1 MTGVRPP
8 STIRIFVRLKARLVV
23 NGVRRMTRSTWAR
36 IGFAFAVLGAV
47 GAAALGFG
55 MALGLRSF
63 WDPHEQHR
71 ILVLVTFGI
80 VMGWWFGPILSG
92 GVDETIDPARLSL
105 LPLTRRQ
112 IRTGQIAAGFVGL
125 SPLMVVTW
133 VTGIVVGMARS
144 WSVVPMLTLC
154 GVVVLL
160 AALVGSRSL
169 STSLARLSRSRRGG
183 DLAALI
189 AVLGGS
195 TVFAGLQLIRFVTPE
210 QLDAAARVLRWTP
223 PGMAGEAFEL
233 ASGGHELPALW
244 RIAVL
249 AAVVLIAGWWWSRQ
263 LDRLLVEPARRTGGR
278 LDDDNA
284 ELAIF
289 GGRRAMLPRTPAG
302 AAVAREFIY
311 LVRSPGRRASMLGG
325 TVLGLVYVAPVAA
338 LMGFDD
344 PRVVLVAPVGMLF
357 ALQYASN
364 QLGVDPAAFW
374 IEVAAG
380 APHAARWT
388 GRQMLGVL
396 AVMFP
401 VLVSTLILAVW
412 TRGWLELVVV
422 LVTMSGASF
431 AMVGVGSVLSPLFV
445 TPIPDSGNPF
455 GGRQAMSGT
464 GCVAGII
471 GMLYLVLVG
480 VLVAPA
486 ELAMRWA
493 WQSQPW
499 WAGVVVALGAL
510 GVNGTVWWASTRFA
524 VRDLPAKEL
533 DVLARLDPRLNT

>member
-36 IGFAFAVLGAV
+36 VGFAFAVLGAV

-195 TVFAGLQLIRFVTPE
+195 IQGLEDLHHGFPVE
-210 QLDAAARVLRWTP
+210 RVGQRHR
-223 PGMAGEAFEL
+223 GFAFETVTG
-233 ASGGHELPALW
+233 APAITWGDFEEVFDAGHSGTYLSGHNT
-244 RIAVL
+244 R
-249 AAVVLIAGWWWSRQ
+249 GWPSEAMQ
-263 LDRLLVEPARRTGGR
+263 QSLSPARRNHSLPPCVDAIDEALPIDSGTYH
-278 LDDDNA
+278 DNV
-284 ELAIF
+284 
-289 GGRRAMLPRTPAG
+289 GN
-302 AAVAREFIY
+302 
-311 LVRSPGRRASMLGG
+311 RASI
-325 TVLGLVYVAPVAA
+325 P
-338 LMGFDD
+338 
-344 PRVVLVAPVGMLF
+344 F
-357 ALQYASN
+357 ARSKIFSQTI
-364 QLGVDPAAFW
+364 GK
-374 IEVAAG
+374 
-380 APHAARWT
+380 RK
-388 GRQMLGVL
+388 
-396 AVMFP
+396 
-401 VLVSTLILAVW
+401 
-412 TRGWLELVVV
+412 
-422 LVTMSGASF
+422 GASR
-431 AMVGVGSVLSPLFV
+431 A
-445 TPIPDSGNPF
+445 PF
-455 GGRQAMSGT
+455 
-464 GCVAGII
+464 
-471 GMLYLVLVG
+471 
-480 VLVAPA
+480 
-486 ELAMRWA
+486 
-493 WQSQPW
+493 
-499 WAGVVVALGAL
+499 
-510 GVNGTVWWASTRFA
+510 
-524 VRDLPAKEL
+524 
-533 DVLARLDPRLNT
+533 